1 MLFNL
6 RQSSIFISILIIFIT
21 ISCGKEEV
29 AEKPESNLLKVDSSK
44 IGNQI
49 VNSDYGISYS
59 SPLGWEL
66 MHSELSER
74 YVARL
79 NKEKF
84 SDDHFIYKPLN
95 IYFNKINSGLLSVGI
110 VKLNS
115 DEWQDSVDVNYY
127 FEQLKKNYPNNKMDK
142 MILNTER
149 LTVIQLKLEKAN
161 LVTLKN
167 LFQNESGQIFQF
179 DYSIQKK
186 LLEKENGAIQ
196 SSIASIKLLP

>member
-1 MLFNL
+1 MLSNL
-6 RQSSIFISILIIFIT
+6 RQSSVFISILIIILT
-21 ISCGKEEV
+21 ISCGKEEI

-44 IGNQI
+44 IGIQI
-49 VNSDYGISYS
+49 VNNNFGISYS
-59 SPLGWEL
+59 PPLGWEL
-66 MHSELSER
+66 MPSELSER

-84 SDDHFIYKPLN
+84 SKDHFVYKPLN

-110 VKLNS
+110 VELSS
-115 DEWQDSVDVNYY
+115 DKWQDSVDVNYY
-127 FEQLKKNYPNNKMDK
+127 SAQLEKNYPNNMIEK
-142 MILNTER
+142 MILNTDQ
-149 LTVIQLKLEKAN
+149 LKIIQLKLEKAN
-161 LVTLKN
+161 LITLKN

>member
-1 MLFNL
+1 MLSNL
-6 RQSSIFISILIIFIT
+6 RQSSVFISILIIILT
-21 ISCGKEEV
+21 ISCGKEEI
-29 AEKPESNLLKVDSSK
+29 AEKPESNLLRVDSSK
-44 IGNQI
+44 IGIQI
-49 VNSDYGISYS
+49 VNNNFGISYS
-59 SPLGWEL
+59 PPLGWEL
-66 MHSELSER
+66 MPSELSER

-84 SDDHFIYKPLN
+84 SKDHFVYKPLN

-110 VKLNS
+110 VELSS
-115 DEWQDSVDVNYY
+115 DKWQDSVDVNYY
-127 FEQLKKNYPNNKMDK
+127 SAQLEKNYPNNMIEK
-142 MILNTER
+142 MILNTDQ
-149 LTVIQLKLEKAN
+149 LKIIQLKLEKAN
-161 LVTLKN
+161 LITLKN

>member
-1 MLFNL
+1 MLSNL
-6 RQSSIFISILIIFIT
+6 RQSSVFIFILIIILT
-21 ISCGKEEV
+21 ISCGKEEI
-29 AEKPESNLLKVDSSK
+29 AEKPESNLLRVDSSK
-44 IGNQI
+44 IGIQI
-49 VNSDYGISYS
+49 VNNNFGISYS
-59 SPLGWEL
+59 PPLGWEL
-66 MHSELSER
+66 MPSELSER

-84 SDDHFIYKPLN
+84 SKDHFVYKPLN

-110 VKLNS
+110 VELSS
-115 DEWQDSVDVNYY
+115 DKWQDSVDVNYY
-127 FEQLKKNYPNNKMDK
+127 SAQLEKNYPNNMIEKMN
-142 MILNTER
+142 LNTDQ
-149 LTVIQLKLEKAN
+149 LKIIQLKLEKAN
-161 LVTLKN
+161 LITLKN

>member
-1 MLFNL
+1 MLSNL
-6 RQSSIFISILIIFIT
+6 RQSSVFIFILIIILT
-21 ISCGKEEV
+21 ISCGKEEI
-29 AEKPESNLLKVDSSK
+29 AEKPESNLLRVDSSK
-44 IGNQI
+44 IGIQI
-49 VNSDYGISYS
+49 VNNNFGISYS
-59 SPLGWEL
+59 PPLGWEL
-66 MHSELSER
+66 MPSELSER

-84 SDDHFIYKPLN
+84 SKDHFVYKPLN

-110 VKLNS
+110 VELSS
-115 DEWQDSVDVNYY
+115 DKWQDSVDVNYY
-127 FEQLKKNYPNNKMDK
+127 SAQLEKNYPNNMIEK
-142 MILNTER
+142 MILNTDQ
-149 LTVIQLKLEKAN
+149 LKIIQLKLEKAN
-161 LVTLKN
+161 LITLKN